1 MPIAQIEI
9 PWKQAENQW
18 RQRERT
24 PKTNEQPPLAI
35 DTRTEQCLQTHRTS
49 SCRGRGTRSVT
60 IGLPFMLGEIKKTG
74 VKRGLQAGACQSRR
88 PGVSTAGHTHERPR
102 APQQARPA
110 QRRVGKGGPPV
121 DRYWKLKMELKK
133 ESKAMRSPRRRPYT
147 SPFPSVCPYLVQRL
161 LRACMTPHCLSERLL
176 ECMFC
181 GSAGEGPMRPCCIER
196 AVNRISSQTA
206 QSQSIVLVSPVLQ
219 TKPPRQ
225 QPAIGDTK
233 HFGAELSDCS
243 ASSIVLYTVLCSTT
257 ATQSAEV
264 PYSVALL
271 ESPGR
276 APSIPCRTEHCRNH
290 PGRDQASQTA
300 QALFEAFGNHPL
312 PAGQLPSSYL
322 FSNSEMGR
330 PSVHGTKCL
339 PNLCLESRADPPVHQ
354 RRPWSGFPTCQ
365 GCNDAHCAHPK
376 CLQ

>member
-9 PWKQAENQW
+9 PWKQTENQW

-60 IGLPFMLGEIKKTG
+60 IGLPFMLGESKKTG
-74 VKRGLQAGACQSRR
+74 IKRGLQAGACQSRR

-206 QSQSIVLVSPVLQ
+206 N
-219 TKPPRQ
+219 
-225 QPAIGDTK
+225 A
-233 HFGAELSDCS
+233 CS
-243 ASSIVLYTVLCSTT
+243 ASMFRKSTIGK
-257 ATQSAEV
+257 ASSHQAHQWAILSRKVVSRCAR
-264 PYSVALL
+264 SNR
-271 ESPGR
+271 R
-276 APSIPCRTEHCRNH
+276 A
-290 PGRDQASQTA
+290 RDQISRPPSSRFSKYMTRSCE
-300 QALFEAFGNHPL
+300 ALAMSVTRLKDLGNPNDSLRCHKSS
-312 PAGQLPSSYL
+312 AIAQLPGPGAARLSA
-322 FSNSEMGR
+322 
-330 PSVHGTKCL
+330 HC
-339 PNLCLESRADPPVHQ
+339 SRARTSICLLVV
-354 RRPWSGFPTCQ
+354 RRRELKT
-365 GCNDAHCAHPK
+365 
-376 CLQ
+376 